1 MWSFFVF
8 YRFCRG
14 LQGFILFSIIVFQ
27 SIYQS
32 MYAFLGLLKGSHFSS
47 EVPIFQNLNLIIMND
62 FKLSI
67 LFVLQK
73 VKTNKK
79 GECPLRCRLTF
90 SKNRR
95 EFSTGIFINPD
106 NWDSGKQKAIP
117 TNKENTILNN
127 KVSLIRQQIDK
138 AFLMLQ
144 ILPNEFDV
152 DDIFRKYKGED
163 SKEEITIL
171 GAYDLHNDK
180 TKKLIGIDFNQ
191 LSWSRYVESRRKVAL
206 FITKFY
212 KRKDIRL
219 KDLDLK
225 FIQDLEYFFKTEL
238 NLKQAT
244 VYRSIQRVKKIIQFA
259 ISENYLKKD
268 PFHLYK
274 NKKYKTVI
282 VYLTDEELK
291 KLEKHNFSQK
301 RLQQVKDLFI
311 FCCYTGLAYT
321 EMSTLSTKNIEIGFD
336 GNEWIHM
343 IRKKTNKK
351 ISIPILPR
359 AKEILNKYNN
369 ELPNISNQKFNSYLK
384 EISELLSIDKKLT
397 HHIARKTFATTVLLY
412 NNVPMEVVSEL
423 LGHSNMNIT
432 QAHYGKVVLKK
443 VSKEIGKLNSSLDCL

>member
-1 MWSFFVF
+1 
-8 YRFCRG
+8 
-14 LQGFILFSIIVFQ
+14 
-27 SIYQS
+27 
-32 MYAFLGLLKGSHFSS
+32 
-47 EVPIFQNLNLIIMND
+47 MND
-62 FKLSI
+62 YKLSI
-67 LFVLQK
+67 LFLLQK
-73 VKTNKK
+73 VRINKQGK
-79 GECPLRCRLTF
+79 CPIRCRITYLKTR
-90 SKNRR
+90 KI
-95 EFSTGIFINPD
+95 FSTGLFINPYY
-106 NWDSGKQKAIP
+106 WDSGNQKAIP
-117 TNKENTILNN
+117 SNNENIILNN
-127 KVSLIRQQIDK
+127 KLSLIHQQIDK

-152 DDIFRKYKGED
+152 DDIYRKYKGED

-171 GAYDLHNDK
+171 GAYDLHNEK

-206 FITKFY
+206 FINKFY
-212 KRKDIRL
+212 KRKDVKL

-274 NKKYKTVI
+274 NKKHKTVI

-291 KLEKHNFSQK
+291 ILEKYNFTQK

-321 EMSTLSTKNIEIGFD
+321 EMSTLTAKNIEIGFD
-336 GNEWIHM
+336 GNEWIQM
-343 IRKKTNKK
+343 IRKKTNR
-351 ISIPILPR
+351 IIAIPILPKAR
-359 AKEILNKYNN
+359 EILDKYDN
-369 ELPNISNQKFNSYLK
+369 ELPKISNQKFNSYLK
-384 EISELLSIDKKLT
+384 EISVLVGINKKIT
-397 HHIARKTFATTVLLY
+397 HHTARKTFATTVLLF
-412 NNVPMEVVSEL
+412 NNVPMEIVSEL

-432 QAHYGKVVLKK
+432 QSHYGKVVKRK
-443 VSKEIGKLNSSLDCL
+443 VSDEIKKIYKT

>member
-1 MWSFFVF
+1 
-8 YRFCRG
+8 
-14 LQGFILFSIIVFQ
+14 
-27 SIYQS
+27 
-32 MYAFLGLLKGSHFSS
+32 
-47 EVPIFQNLNLIIMND
+47 MND

-79 GECPLRCRLTF
+79 GLCPLRCRLTYL
-90 SKNRR
+90 KRR
-95 EFSTGIFINPD
+95 KEFSTGMFIDPD
-106 NWDSGKQKAIP
+106 TWSNSVQKAKP
-117 TNKENTILNN
+117 PSTENTLLNN
-127 KVSLIRQQIDK
+127 KLSLIYQQIDK

-144 ILPNEFDV
+144 ILPNDFDV
-152 DDIFRKYKGED
+152 DDIYRKYKGED

-180 TKKLIGIDFNQ
+180 TKKLIGIDFNE

-206 FITKFY
+206 FISKFY
-212 KRKDIRL
+212 KRKDVRL

-238 NLKQAT
+238 KLKQAT

-259 ISENYLKKD
+259 IAENYLKKD

-291 KLEKHNFSQK
+291 RLEKHTFSQI

-321 EMSTLSTKNIEIGFD
+321 EMTTLTTNNIEVGFD
-336 GNEWIHM
+336 GNEWIEM
-343 IRKKTNKK
+343 IRKKTNRK
-351 ISIPILPR
+351 ISVPVLPK
-359 AKEILNKYNN
+359 AKEILEKYDNV
-369 ELPNISNQKFNSYLK
+369 LPKISNQKFNSYLK
-384 EISELLSIDKKLT
+384 EISALLSIDKKLT
-397 HHIARKTFATTVLLY
+397 HHIARKTFATTILLY
-412 NNVPMEVVSEL
+412 NNVPMEIVSEL

-432 QAHYGKVVLKK
+432 QAHYGKIVQRK
-443 VSKEIGKLNSSLDCL
+443 VSDEMKNLQSKLVENKTPLL